1 MPALRLAVLAVVA
14 LVVCQAAFA
23 AAWLPRDDAVVLERL
38 PEKGDPA
45 LKQLKALRAAQIA
58 RRDDV
63 DLAVTFARR
72 AIEASRETGDPRY
85 LGQAQAA
92 LAPWWRLASP
102 PVAVR
107 VLRATIHQSLHDFVG
122 ALADLDATLQA
133 DPPNVQALL
142 TRATVLTVL
151 GRYAEARRDCAALS
165 GRTTPLVLAACEGA
179 PVSLSGEPAVAYA
192 ALADALREPRES
204 RAVREWALTLTAE
217 IAARM
222 GDATAAERDFRQ
234 ALALDPHD
242 PYLKAAYAD
251 FLLDA
256 HRAPEALALVRDD
269 LRNDVLLLRVAL
281 AEQAMPERAAD
292 FRRHAAELR
301 ARFDAARERGDS
313 VHRREEAR
321 FRLAILHD
329 GPAALALA
337 RANWD
342 VQREPADLRLLV
354 DCARA
359 TGDEAGLTIARTWL
373 AAHGLDDAKLRLAS
387 GAGR

>member
-14 LVVCQAAFA
+14 LVLCQAAFA

-38 PEKGDPA
+38 PEKADPA
-45 LKQLKALRAAQIA
+45 LKELKALRTAQMA
-58 RRDDV
+58 RRGDL

-72 AIEASRETGDPRY
+72 AIRASREAGDPRY

-92 LAPWWRLASP
+92 LAPWWQLASP

-107 VLRATIHQSLHDFVG
+107 VLRATIHQSLHDFTG
-122 ALADLDATLQA
+122 ALDDLDATLA
-133 DPPNVQALL
+133 VDPRNGQALL

-165 GRTTPLVLAACEGA
+165 GRTTPLVLAACDGA
-179 PVSLSGEPAVAYA
+179 PASLSGEAAAAYA
-192 ALADALREPRES
+192 ALAEALREPRES
-204 RAVREWALTLTAE
+204 PAVREWALTLAAE
-217 IAARM
+217 IAARR
-222 GDATAAERDFRQ
+222 GDAAAAERDFRR
-234 ALALDPHD
+234 ALALDAHD

-256 HRAPEALALVRDD
+256 RRAPEALALVRDD
-269 LRNDVLLLRVAL
+269 LRNDVLLLRLAL
-281 AEQAMPERAAD
+281 AEQAIPERGAD
-292 FRRHAAELR
+292 FHRHAAELR
-301 ARFDAARERGDS
+301 ARFDAARERGDG

-329 GPAALALA
+329 APAALALA
-337 RANWD
+337 RANWE

-354 DCARA
+354 VWARA
-359 TGDEAGLTIARTWL
+359 TGDAASLAIARAWI